1 MSFNMQDSQKLHFR
15 RKLPQG
21 KSKLITIFKSIHPPS
36 LLVLRVEVGEEDTMA
51 TWELQEYNS
60 VYVQP
65 AREVVFDSQF
75 KTLKDKGSRA
85 RIAQAMTQ

>member
-1 MSFNMQDSQKLHFR
+1 MSFNMKDSQKLHFR

-21 KSKLITIFKSIHPPS
+21 KSKLITIIKSIHPPS

-65 AREVVFDSQF
+65 AREVFDSQF